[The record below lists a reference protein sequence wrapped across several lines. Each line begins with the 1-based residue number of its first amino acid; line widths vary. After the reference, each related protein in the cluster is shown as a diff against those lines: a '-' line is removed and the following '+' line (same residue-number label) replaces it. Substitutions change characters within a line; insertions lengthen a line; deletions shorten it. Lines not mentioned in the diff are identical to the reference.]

1 MIETSFMTNKQ
12 FEKMMDEMIEFTAEN
27 ISEEEEMRQKKSI
40 EETLKKI
47 STMLSSK
54 GFERKCKEQAKKY
67 GVNEKYIKNTYAG
80 TILNKIGEVTGNI
93 IEFVGEAFCYLVR
106 LVSYVLQKIMD
117 FAVSALSKL
126 VNILTSTNE
135 AII

>member
-67 GVNEKYIKNTYAG
+67 NVSERVVKNIYSRK
-80 TILNKIGEVTGNI
+80 ILNKIGEVTGNI

-106 LVSYVLQKIMD
+106 LVSYVLQRIMD